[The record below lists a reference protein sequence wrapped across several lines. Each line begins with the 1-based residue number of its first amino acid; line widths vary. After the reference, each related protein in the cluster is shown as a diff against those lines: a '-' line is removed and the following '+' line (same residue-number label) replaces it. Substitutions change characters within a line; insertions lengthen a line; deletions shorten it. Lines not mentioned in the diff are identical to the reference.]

1 MPEKTRNKPN
11 RKSRTNIKSAPAAS
25 GDNGPHLGQVL
36 SDECREVVAN
46 SVRHIL
52 NAVGE
57 DPSRNGLCDTPDR
70 VARMYDELLQGYNVD
85 PEQLLNNALFDVEY
99 DQMVVVKD
107 IEFYSMCEHHMI
119 PFFGYAHVGYLP
131 DAQVIGLSKI
141 PRLVD
146 MFARRLQVQ
155 ERMTHQIATFLE
167 DMVKP
172 RGVGVV
178 VEATH
183 LCAVMRGV
191 KKHHTRMI
199 TSAML
204 GDFLNNV
211 STREEFMAHIR
222 HTGSP
227 GL

>member
-1 MPEKTRNKPN
+1 MPEKTRK
-11 RKSRTNIKSAPAAS
+11 KSTKKKSARPAIGS
-25 GDNGPHLGQVL
+25 NGARRSQIL
-36 SDECREVVAN
+36 SDECREVVAD

-57 DPSRNGLCDTPDR
+57 DPSRNGLAGTPDR
-70 VARMYDELLQGYNVD
+70 VARMYDELLEGYSVD
-85 PEQLLNNALFDVEY
+85 PETMLNNALFDVEY

-131 DAQVIGLSKI
+131 DKQVIGLSKI
-141 PRLVD
+141 PRLVE

-155 ERMTHQIATFLE
+155 ERMTHQVATFLE
-167 DMVKP
+167 DLVGP
-172 RGVGVV
+172 LGVGVV

-204 GDFLNNV
+204 GDFRSNV

-222 HTGSP
+222 HGGNP

>member
-1 MPEKTRNKPN
+1 MTEKTRKNPK
-11 RKSRTNIKSAPAAS
+11 RKSPASKKSPPTAT
-25 GDNGPHLGQVL
+25 GNNGLRPGQVL
-36 SDECREVVAN
+36 SDDCREVVAN

-57 DPSRNGLCDTPDR
+57 DPSRNGLANTPDR

-131 DAQVIGLSKI
+131 GAQVIGLSKI

-155 ERMTHQIATFLE
+155 ERMTHQVATFLE
-167 DMVKP
+167 DLVKP
-172 RGVGVV
+172 LGVGVV

-204 GDFLNNV
+204 GDFRSNV

-222 HTGSP
+222 HGGSP

>member
-1 MPEKTRNKPN
+1 MSSVSKK
-11 RKSRTNIKSAPAAS
+11 KSAKAAA
-25 GDNGPHLGQVL
+25 GTIGTQHPQVL
-36 SDECREVVAN
+36 SDACREVVAD
-46 SVRHIL
+46 SIRHIL

-57 DPSRNGLCDTPDR
+57 DPTRNGLAETPNR
-70 VARMYDELLQGYNVD
+70 VARMYDELLEGYGVD
-85 PEQLLNNALFDVEY
+85 PEVMLNNALFDVEY

-131 DAQVIGLSKI
+131 GAQVIGLSKI
-141 PRLVD
+141 PRLVE

-167 DMVKP
+167 DLVKP

-178 VEATH
+178 LEATH

-199 TSAML
+199 TSAVL
-204 GDFLNNV
+204 GDFKDNV
-211 STREEFMAHIR
+211 STREEFMGHIR
-222 HTGSP
+222 HSSSS

>member
-1 MPEKTRNKPN
+1 MPEKTRKNNTSK
-11 RKSRTNIKSAPAAS
+11 KSARAAAGS
-25 GDNGPHLGQVL
+25 NGAHRDQIL

-57 DPSRNGLCDTPDR
+57 DPSRNGLAGTPDR
-70 VARMYDELLQGYNVD
+70 VARMYDELLEGYNVD
-85 PEQLLNNALFDVEY
+85 PEAMLNNALFDVEY

-131 DAQVIGLSKI
+131 AAQVIGLSKI
-141 PRLVD
+141 PRLVE

-155 ERMTHQIATFLE
+155 ERMTHQVATFLE
-167 DMVKP
+167 DLVAP

-204 GDFLNNV
+204 GDFRSNV

-222 HTGSP
+222 HGGNP
-227 GL
+227 GI

>member
-1 MPEKTRNKPN
+1 MPEKTDKKPA
-11 RKSRTNIKSAPAAS
+11 TNISS
-25 GDNGPHLGQVL
+25 RNGTRPDQIL
-36 SDECREVVAN
+36 SDECREVVAD

-57 DPSRNGLCDTPDR
+57 DPSRGGLADTPNR
-70 VARMYDELLQGYNVD
+70 VARMYDELLEGYSID
-85 PEQLLNNALFDVEY
+85 PKEMLNNALFDVEY

-119 PFFGYAHVGYLP
+119 PFFGAAHVGYLP
-131 DAQVIGLSKI
+131 GTQVIGLSKI
-141 PRLVD
+141 PRLVE

-155 ERMTHQIATFLE
+155 ERMTHQVATLLE
-167 DMVKP
+167 ELVEP

-178 VEATH
+178 IEATH

-191 KKHHTRMI
+191 KKHHTRMV

-204 GDFLNNV
+204 GEFRSNV

-222 HTGSP
+222 NNSTAN
-227 GL
+227 L

>member
-1 MPEKTRNKPN
+1 MSSVRKKSTKTAT
-11 RKSRTNIKSAPAAS
+11 SS
-25 GDNGPHLGQVL
+25 NGAQRPQVL
-36 SDECREVVAN
+36 SDECREVVAD

-52 NAVGE
+52 KAVGE
-57 DPSRNGLCDTPDR
+57 DPNRNGLADTPDR
-70 VARMYDELLQGYNVD
+70 VARMYDELLEGYSVD
-85 PEQLLNNALFDVEY
+85 PEVMLNNALFDVEY

-131 DAQVIGLSKI
+131 GKQVIGLSKI
-141 PRLVD
+141 PRLVE

-155 ERMTHQIATFLE
+155 ERMTHQVATFLE
-167 DMVKP
+167 ELVKP

-178 VEATH
+178 LEATH

-199 TSAML
+199 TSAVL
-204 GDFLNNV
+204 GEFKNNV

-222 HTGSP
+222 HSGNS